1 MSGGSTMDNFVNVN
15 IAKLTSFRGVKVDGT
30 GPSIRVPGI
39 GDISADALEEAGIMT
54 PLQLLGQYLALADED
69 AFVQWATELGCIEW
83 RLRDPTKGTVVA
95 LRQICEK
102 LFS

>member
-1 MSGGSTMDNFVNVN
+1 
-15 IAKLTSFRGVKVDGT
+15 
-30 GPSIRVPGI
+30 
-39 GDISADALEEAGIMT
+39 MT